1 MSGTF
6 NRHPRR
12 HKVPALVPTLAIAG
26 FSLAIAVASAIPAA
40 ASAGVAHHAASTHHS
55 VARHPSAKH
64 PAGRHHS
71 KRLVLKGL
79 VAAHHGRTVTVFAKT
94 ATVGGKTRHNQ
105 RIKLVFAHSAH
116 ARTKIPAGDH
126 LQLVARG
133 VGSWHVFRIRHNSD
147 ESVSSESASL
157 LFGTVTAVNGDFLTV
172 SENDR
177 DNGDHH
183 RGKDCHGHGHGVSE
197 DSTPADHG
205 SRGGHGGHGGGKG
218 DHHGHQITVD
228 DTNAAITVDGAEGA
242 ITVGDTV
249 AILGEVTDNTVVAS
263 TIYAFSTAPAFMRGE
278 VESVSGDNVTVRDR
292 GTTTT
297 VSLTG
302 VPLALNGDVGATP
315 SELVAGDKLLLVGTL
330 AEGTNQLIPE
340 VAFAFNHHDDHPCG
354 DNEGGGHH
362 GHDGGSDG

>member
-6 NRHPRR
+6 NRHSRR
-12 HKVPALVPTLAIAG
+12 HRAPALVPTLAIAG
-26 FSLAIAVASAIPAA
+26 FSLAVAVASAIPAA
-40 ASAGVAHHAASTHHS
+40 ASAGVAHHAASTHS
-55 VARHPSAKH
+55 ATRHPAAKH

-94 ATVGGKTRHNQ
+94 ATVGGTTRHNK

-126 LQLVARG
+126 LRLVARG
-133 VGSWHVFRIRHNSD
+133 KGSWHVFRIRHND
-147 ESVSSESASL
+147 GESVSSESATL

-205 SRGGHGGHGGGKG
+205 TGGGHGDGHGDG

-249 AILGEVTDNTVVAS
+249 AILGEVTDDTVVAS
-263 TIYAFSTAPAFMRGE
+263 TIYAFSAAPAFMRGE
-278 VESVSGDNVTVRDR
+278 VQSVSGDNVTVRDR

-315 SELVAGDKLLLVGTL
+315 SELVAGDKLLLIGTL

-354 DNEGGGHH
+354 HNDGGEH
-362 GHDGGSDG
+362 GHGGGSDG